1 MVTGNALPSA
11 WLDRWTLFNPAVGYW
26 RMHSRAFQTNK
37 IAIDNVSLSVTLA
50 GAETAPGLLLLHGV
64 PNASRMF
71 LPVIPELAPHCR
83 IVAPDLPGFGGS
95 DVIENAT
102 FDRFGNL
109 VEKLL
114 DGLGVDKLF
123 IYLHD
128 FGAPVGLEIAM
139 RRPERVLG
147 LIIQNANAH
156 ATGQGPGWEQTL
168 AFWTKPTPENTKA
181 TFAHLTFE
189 GTRAQYVESVPDDVA
204 ALMDP
209 KDWEED
215 WRVMSLPGR
224 LELQKDLVRDYKHH
238 IARYPEIAAYLKAHQ
253 PPALMLWGRHDPY
266 FALAETQSWL
276 EDLPRM
282 EAHILDGPH
291 LLLETHAEI
300 CGMLMR
306 RFVLRVG
313 GKIT

>member
-1 MVTGNALPSA
+1 MGS
-11 WLDRWTLFNPAVGYW
+11 LDKPRTE
-26 RMHSRAFQTNK
+26 R
-37 IAIDNVSLSVTLA
+37 IEIDGVSLSVTTA
-50 GAETAPGLLLLHGV
+50 GDTAAPGLLLLHGM

-83 IVAPDLPGFGGS
+83 IVAPDLPGLGGS
-95 DVIENAT
+95 DAIENAT
-102 FDRFGNL
+102 FDRFTDL
-109 VEKLL
+109 IEKLL
-114 DGLGVDKLF
+114 DQLGIGKTF

-128 FGAPVGLEIAM
+128 YGAPVGLGIAM

-156 ATGQGPGWEQTL
+156 LSGHGPEWAEVK
-168 AFWTKPTPENTKA
+168 AFWSHPDPANTEA
-181 TFAHLTFE
+181 AFAHLTFD
-189 GTRAQYVESVPDDVA
+189 GTRSQYVSGVPDDIA

-224 LELQKDLVRDYKHH
+224 LALQKNLVRDYGHYVD
-238 IARYPEIAAYLKAHQ
+238 RFPQIAAYLKSHQ
-253 PPALMLWGRHDPY
+253 PPAIMLWGRHDPF

-276 EDLPRM
+276 DDLARM

-291 LLLETHAEI
+291 LLLETHADT
-300 CGMLMR
+300 CAALMKQ
-306 RFVLRVG
+306 FLLRIAREAV
-313 GKIT
+313 